1 MTRKAI
7 VLWLIGLV
15 GLIVGSVLLHMSD
28 SVRTQVGNAN
38 AMLAATQR
46 EASRIAAGSPN
57 PMPLAM
63 AFTTRN
69 LLPSNI
75 TGNISIERA
84 PANDVF
90 NALMDYERKG
100 LGTISQFAFAFPE
113 PGRASGSATPLA
125 LTPIPAAQK

>member
-7 VLWLIGLV
+7 VLWLLALA
-15 GLIVGSVLLHMSD
+15 GLIAGGVFLRLSDGVRAQASV
-28 SVRTQVGNAN
+28 AN
-38 AMLAATQR
+38 ATLAATQR
-46 EASRIAAGSPN
+46 EVARIGAGPPN
-57 PMPLAM
+57 PMPLSM
-63 AFTTRN
+63 AFTSRN

-75 TGNISIERA
+75 TGNVTIERA

-90 NALMDYERKG
+90 NALIDYERKG
-100 LGTISQFAFAFPE
+100 LGAIAQFAFAFPE